1 MLFNSFDFLIYLPIV
16 FIIYWLLSSTVKWQ
30 NVFIS
35 IASFVFY
42 GWLDWRFVILL
53 FTTLLVTF
61 LSGNLITSQ
70 LAKTNDEDSQ
80 KKAKRIM
87 IANVVFNLAILG
99 LFKYYNFF
107 SDSIFTF
114 LHSCGFNVD
123 TFTLRLIMPIGISF
137 YTFMALS
144 YTIDIYKQ
152 RIEPPSAN
160 VFFAYMS
167 FFPQLLSGPIGRGTS
182 LIPQFQRAKI
192 FDYNQAT
199 DGLRQFLWGLFKK
212 AVIADNCATIVNSSW
227 HNYTHESSL
236 VLLIAGCLYSI
247 QIYCDFSGY
256 SDMAIGV
263 GRLFGI
269 DLMKNFNYPYFSR
282 NIAEFWRRWHISLTS
297 WFRDYIYIPLGGS
310 REGKWK
316 AFRNTMIIFTLCGFW
331 HGANWTYIYWGAFN
345 GLLFLPLFIGGA
357 NKKFKKDTVAE
368 GRMFPSLNECRL
380 MLTTFFLVS
389 IGWIIFRADN
399 ITQAYEYVSAIFSN
413 RVPFVLPQGLSKVC
427 GFTLLL
433 IVLEWTQ
440 RNKNHA
446 LEFLNDRINIS
457 VRWFA
462 YLVLIGLVLKYS
474 VAEGEFI
481 YFQF

>member
-1 MLFNSFDFLIYLPIV
+1 MLFNSFDFLIFLPII
-16 FIIYWLLSSTVKWQ
+16 FIVYWSLSSIVKWQ
-30 NVFIS
+30 NIFITV
-35 IASFVFY
+35 ASLIFY

-53 FTTLLVTF
+53 VTTLLITY
-61 LSGNLITSQ
+61 LSGNLIISQ
-70 LAKTNDEDSQ
+70 FRKADKEVHKKT
-80 KKAKRIM
+80 KKIM
-87 IANVVFNLAILG
+87 IANIVIILSILC

-107 SDSIFTF
+107 SESISAF
-114 LHSCGFNVD
+114 LHTCGLKVD
-123 TFTLRLIMPIGISF
+123 AFTLRLIMPIGISF

-144 YTIDIYKQ
+144 YTIDVYKK
-152 RIEPPSAN
+152 RIAPPSMF

-182 LIPQFQRAKI
+182 LIPQFQQLRK
-192 FDYNQAT
+192 FDYNKAT

-212 AVIADNCATIVNSSW
+212 AVIADNCATIVDSSW
-227 HNYTHESSL
+227 YNYSNENSL
-236 VLLIAGCLYSI
+236 VLLIVVFLYSI

-310 REGKWK
+310 REGRWK
-316 AFRNTMIIFTLCGFW
+316 AFRNTMIIFILCGFW

-345 GLLFLPLFIGGA
+345 GFLFLPLLITGS
-357 NKKFKKDTVAE
+357 NKKFKDTVAKD
-368 GRMFPSLNECRL
+368 RLFPHLSECWL
-380 MLTTFFLVS
+380 IFATFTLIS
-389 IGWIIFRADN
+389 IGWIIFRADS
-399 ITQAYEYVSAIFSN
+399 ISQAYDFLSAIFSN
-413 RVPFVLPQGLSKVC
+413 QAPFVKPESLVKVC
-427 GFTLLL
+427 GFTLLV
-433 IVLEWTQ
+433 IILEWTQ

-446 LEFLNDRINIS
+446 LEFLDYRFDIR
-457 VRWFA
+457 VRWFV
-462 YLVLIGLVLKYS
+462 YLILIYLVLKYS
-474 VAEGEFI
+474 IAEGEFI